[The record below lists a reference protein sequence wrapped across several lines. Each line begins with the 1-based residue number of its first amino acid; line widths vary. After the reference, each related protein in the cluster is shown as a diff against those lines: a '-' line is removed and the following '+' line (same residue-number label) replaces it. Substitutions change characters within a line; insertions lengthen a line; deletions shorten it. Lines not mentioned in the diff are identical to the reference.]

1 MPENSAPWLVR
12 VSAGGYRNCKRLFLG
27 EEKSSTRSENVSY
40 LLCPPASPML
50 YCLRTGQHRL
60 SFAVTCRGKLAAELP
75 GNTAGAKRNRRHA
88 MERGTKS
95 PSRKPLVATVERHT
109 EQMIKSAIPTYQLEQ
124 INERNP
130 SWKELFF
137 TDTKLQALESILNK
151 PYRSNYYGLGLCVS
165 GHATLMSNLESW
177 TVEKHSI
184 IAMSPQVIKQWKN
197 VSEDFDTFTIFFTK
211 SFFTRFFLHQNYL
224 DQFSFFEQNTKHVHH
239 FSATETEVIR
249 QLFENIKIHSTQLH
263 PYQNNI
269 LASYINILLFE
280 YQALFEQ
287 RHFVNSYQQSRNQQV
302 VEHFRELLNKHLY
315 QQRGVKFYAD
325 QLFITAKYLTEIL
338 KQETGKT
345 ASDWINELLIL
356 EAKILLSNPQLQIT
370 QIAETLHFP
379 DTSTFGKFF
388 KKLSGV
394 SPIQYRKA
402 L

>member
-1 MPENSAPWLVR
+1 
-12 VSAGGYRNCKRLFLG
+12 
-27 EEKSSTRSENVSY
+27 
-40 LLCPPASPML
+40 
-50 YCLRTGQHRL
+50 
-60 SFAVTCRGKLAAELP
+60 
-75 GNTAGAKRNRRHA
+75 